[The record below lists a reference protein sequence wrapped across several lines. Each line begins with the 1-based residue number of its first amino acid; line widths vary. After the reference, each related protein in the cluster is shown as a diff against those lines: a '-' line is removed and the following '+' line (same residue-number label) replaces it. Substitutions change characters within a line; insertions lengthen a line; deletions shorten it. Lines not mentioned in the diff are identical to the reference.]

1 MTLDE
6 ILKGLFP
13 SGHDVKTSAAG
24 IITGTGKRK
33 NSEAIAVIGVANG
46 EALGTAGVLPLA
58 EEVLR
63 VVATGGETPILVLVD
78 TQGQLMARRDE
89 MRGLNEYLAHL
100 AKCLLLAS
108 QQGHRTIGLEYGKAA
123 AGAFLA
129 TALATDRLV
138 GLPGAEPTVMD
149 LPSIS
154 RVTKLPLDKLTE
166 LAKTTPVFAPGIG
179 HLFQIGAVAE
189 IWDPEKPLDQQL
201 EAALGEASPADTRDE
216 LGAERKGR
224 AMAAM
229 VAKRVIAEATG
240 RGDDLAST

>member
-6 ILKGLFP
+6 ILKALFP
-13 SGHDVKTSAAG
+13 AGHDVKTSAAG

-33 NSEAIAVIGVANG
+33 NGEAIAVIGVANG

-63 VVATGGETPILVLVD
+63 VVATGGKTPILVLVD
-78 TQGQLMARRDE
+78 TQGQLMAQRDE

-149 LPSIS
+149 LPSVS
-154 RVTKLPLDKLTE
+154 RVTKLPLDKLRE
-166 LAKTTPVFAPGIG
+166 LAKTTPVFAPGLE
-179 HLFQIGAVAE
+179 HLFQMGAVAE
-189 IWDPEKPLDQQL
+189 IWDPEKPLDEQL
-201 EAALGEASPADTRDE
+201 EAALGKASPADTRDE

-224 AMAAM
+224 ARAAV

-240 RGDDLAST
+240 RGDDVAQT